1 VCVLFFA
8 ECVFSSQVF
17 WLRTESMTSQ
27 RNRVDKGKKEA
38 PAGSEEPRAVGL
50 SVPESGQIVVLS
62 ERDENQSLLPS
73 RVPLLPLRA
82 DVVFPQTVVPLV
94 VNRPSGIRLIDDCM
108 VGERMIGLVSQLH
121 PEVDIPTQEDL
132 YPMVCVGMILK
143 MLKFPDGST
152 RIVCQG
158 QYRARLVSVVQTTPY
173 LIGQIEP
180 CEEVVEGGV
189 QLDALVHHVNRYFQR
204 MVDQSQQIPEELQVA
219 AINTREPG
227 RLADLLASSLPF
239 TIEEKQ
245 ALLGEIDVRARLER
259 LGQYLSRQLAVL
271 ELSTKIQEQV
281 GSELSKAQRE
291 HFLRQQLKAIQDEL
305 GETEPENPEV
315 AELWERIKKAGPPAE
330 VLKEAEREL
339 ERLAGMHPS
348 SAEYSIVRT
357 YLDWL
362 ALLPWTKC
370 SKDRV
375 DLRRARKVLDGD
387 HFDLEKIKER
397 ILEYLA
403 VRKLKKDMKGPIL
416 CFAGPPGTGKTSLG
430 KSIAKALGR
439 EFVRVSLGGVHDEA
453 EIRGHRR
460 TYVAALPGRVIQG
473 IRKAGT
479 NNPVFMLDEVD
490 KLGAD
495 FRGDPSSALL
505 EVLDPEQNSTFRDH
519 YLDVD
524 FDLSKVMFIATA
536 NMLETIPS
544 PLLDR
549 MEVLQLPGYSEE
561 EKTHIAQK
569 YIIPKQ
575 LELHG
580 LTSADVTLSDAAIR
594 KIIADYTREAGLRNL
609 EREIAAI
616 CRKVARRRAEGR
628 KKPARVDAKD
638 VSPLLGP
645 SRFFRELA
653 DRTGTP
659 GVATGL
665 AWTPTGGEIL
675 FIEATSMSGKGAL
688 TLTGLLGESMRES
701 AQAALSYL
709 RSHAKDLELDPARFH
724 KTDLHIHVPAGAV
737 PKDGPS
743 AGVAIAAA
751 LISLFR
757 NRPIHP
763 TLAMTGEV
771 TLTGRVLPVGGV
783 REKLLA
789 ARRAGIKTVLLPHHN
804 EKDLVEI
811 PSEVRS
817 DLTVRF
823 VETLDDVVPQLFEL
837 DERTARK
844 RSTAIAKPLP
854 RLGATQRATPAIGHK
869 GSTVGVQ
876 DLAGHRAQGPTR

>member
-1 VCVLFFA
+1 
-8 ECVFSSQVF
+8 
-17 WLRTESMTSQ
+17 M
-27 RNRVDKGKKEA
+27 
-38 PAGSEEPRAVGL
+38 
-50 SVPESGQIVVLS
+50 
-62 ERDENQSLLPS
+62 
-73 RVPLLPLRA
+73 
-82 DVVFPQTVVPLV
+82 FPQTVVPLV

-108 VGERMIGLVSQLH
+108 MGERMVGLVSQLH
-121 PEVDIPTQEDL
+121 PETDAPSIGDL
-132 YPMVCVGMILK
+132 YPIVCVGLILK

-158 QYRARLVSVVQTTPY
+158 QYRARLVSVVHTKPY
-173 LIGQIEP
+173 LVGRIEP

-189 QLDALVHHVNRYFQR
+189 ELDALVHHVNRFFQR

-245 ALLGEIDVRARLER
+245 SLLGEINVRARLER
-259 LGQYLSRQLAVL
+259 LGQYLSRQLAIL

-281 GSELSKAQRE
+281 GSELTKAQRD

-305 GETEPENPEV
+305 GDSENENPEV
-315 AELWERIKKAGPPAE
+315 AELWDRIKKAGPPVE
-330 VLKEAEREL
+330 VLGEAEREL

-362 ALLPWTKC
+362 AILPW
-370 SKDRV
+370 SKASRDRL
-375 DLRRARKVLDGD
+375 DLRRARKVLDAD

-416 CFAGPPGTGKTSLG
+416 CLAGPPGTGKTSLG
-430 KSIAKALGR
+430 KSIARALGR

-495 FRGDPSSALL
+495 FRGDPSAALL

-536 NMLETIPS
+536 NMIETIPS

-549 MEVLQLPGYSEE
+549 LEVLQLPGYSEE
-561 EKTHIAQK
+561 EKTLIAQK

-575 LELHG
+575 LDLHG
-580 LTSADVTLSDAAIR
+580 LSTVDLTITDAAIR

-609 EREIAAI
+609 EREIAAL
-616 CRKVARRRAEGR
+616 CRKVARRRAEGAEGRRSSSPR
-628 KKPARVDAKD
+628 K
-638 VSPLLGP
+638 SP
-645 SRFFRELA
+645 SCSVR
-653 DRTGTP
+653 P
-659 GVATGL
+659 GSSASWPIAPECR
-665 AWTPTGGEIL
+665 AW
-675 FIEATSMSGKGAL
+675 
-688 TLTGLLGESMRES
+688 
-701 AQAALSYL
+701 
-709 RSHAKDLELDPARFH
+709 
-724 KTDLHIHVPAGAV
+724 
-737 PKDGPS
+737 
-743 AGVAIAAA
+743 
-751 LISLFR
+751 
-757 NRPIHP
+757 RPGWPGHP
-763 TLAMTGEV
+763 
-771 TLTGRVLPVGGV
+771 R
-783 REKLLA
+783 A
-789 ARRAGIKTVLLPHHN
+789 ARSCSSRQAGC
-804 EKDLVEI
+804 
-811 PSEVRS
+811 R
-817 DLTVRF
+817 
-823 VETLDDVVPQLFEL
+823 
-837 DERTARK
+837 ERE
-844 RSTAIAKPLP
+844 
-854 RLGATQRATPAIGHK
+854 G
-869 GSTVGVQ
+869 
-876 DLAGHRAQGPTR
+876 

>member
-1 VCVLFFA
+1 MPARKIRSRKTKRPL
-8 ECVFSSQVF
+8 
-17 WLRTESMTSQ
+17 
-27 RNRVDKGKKEA
+27 
-38 PAGSEEPRAVGL
+38 AGSV
-50 SVPESGQIVVLS
+50 VPTEKDLIRKAGETGQLIVLS
-62 ERDENQSLLPS
+62 EREDDQALQPC
-73 RVPLLPLRA
+73 RVPLLPLRS

-108 VGERMIGLVSQLH
+108 VGERMVGLVSQLH
-121 PEVDIPTQEDL
+121 PETDSPTLDDL
-132 YPMVCVGMILK
+132 YPIVCVGLILK

-158 QYRARLVSVVQTTPY
+158 QHRARLVGLEQTEPY
-173 LIGQIEP
+173 LIGRIEP
-180 CEEVVEGGV
+180 YDDVVEGGV
-189 QLDALVHHVNRYFQR
+189 ELDALVHHVNRFFQR

-219 AINTREPG
+219 AINTKEPG

-245 ALLGEIDVRARLER
+245 SLLGEINVRARLER
-259 LGQYLSRQLAVL
+259 LGQFLSRQLAIL

-281 GSELSKAQRE
+281 GSELTKAQRD
-291 HFLRQQLKAIQDEL
+291 HFLRQQLKAIQEEL
-305 GETEPENPEV
+305 GESENENPEV
-315 AELWERIKKAGPPAE
+315 AEMWDRIKKANPPQE
-330 VLKEAEREL
+330 VLGEAEREL
-339 ERLAGMHPS
+339 ERLSAMHPS

-362 ALLPWTKC
+362 AILPW
-370 SKDRV
+370 SKASRDRL
-375 DLRRARKVLDGD
+375 DLRRARKVLDAD

-403 VRKLKKDMKGPIL
+403 VRKLKRDMKGPIL
-416 CFAGPPGTGKTSLG
+416 CLAGPPGTGKTSLG

-460 TYVAALPGRVIQG
+460 TYVAALPGRVVQG

-495 FRGDPSSALL
+495 FRGDPSAALL

-549 MEVLQLPGYSEE
+549 LEVLQLPGYSEE

-575 LELHG
+575 LEQHG
-580 LTSADVTLSDAAIR
+580 LSGTNLTISDHAIR

-616 CRKVARRRAEGR
+616 CRKVARRRAEGQ
-628 KKPARVDAKD
+628 KAAISVEIPDIAE
-638 VSPLLGP
+638 LLGP

-653 DRTGTP
+653 DRTGVP

-675 FIEATSMSGKGAL
+675 FIEASGMSGKGGL

-709 RSHAKDLELDPARFH
+709 RSHAQSLDLDTSRFG
-724 KTDLHIHVPAGAV
+724 KTDLHIHVPSGAV

-743 AGVAIAAA
+743 AGVAITAA
-751 LISLFR
+751 LISFFR
-757 NRPIHP
+757 NTPIVP
-763 TLAMTGEV
+763 NLAMTGEV

-783 REKLLA
+783 REKILA
-789 ARRAGIKTVLLPHHN
+789 ARRAGIKVVLLPRHN
-804 EKDLVEI
+804 EKDLVDI
-811 PSEVRS
+811 PAEVKA
-817 DLTVRF
+817 DLTLRLVD
-823 VETLDDVVPQLFEL
+823 TLSDVVPYLFQ
-837 DERTARK
+837 T
-844 RSTAIAKPLP
+844 RSSRAKSS
-854 RLGATQRATPAIGHK
+854 A
-869 GSTVGVQ
+869 
-876 DLAGHRAQGPTR
+876 HRAPLEKPVPSLSRSKLPSGRKDSPRP